1 MNIETGKCPCKTEP
15 SYGLKQEIAS
25 VNGATVLTAEVKS
38 LLGELNIDTVK
49 YPWLR
54 FSSLSKLRRL
64 TEKMALKPRID
75 WFKCLEIDFD
85 CDSPVQ
91 VSPED

>member
-38 LLGELNIDTVK
+38 LLGVLNINTVK
-49 YPWLR
+49 YPCITKPSYGLKQDLASVKGASVNTAMLIPSHDTLTNNHR
-54 FSSLSKLRRL
+54 KL
-64 TEKMALKPRID
+64 A
-75 WFKCLEIDFD
+75 
-85 CDSPVQ
+85 
-91 VSPED
+91 